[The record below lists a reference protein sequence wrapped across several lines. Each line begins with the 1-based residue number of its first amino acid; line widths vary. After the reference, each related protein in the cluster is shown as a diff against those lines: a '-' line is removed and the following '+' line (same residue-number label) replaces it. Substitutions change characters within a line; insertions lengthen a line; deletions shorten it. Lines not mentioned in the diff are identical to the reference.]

1 MKPEDLEKIPIRI
14 EKMFYEMQN
23 RVLDDIVR
31 RIKKTGEITSTA
43 DYQIERLKIFGNSS
57 EFIESE
63 IKRVLNA
70 SDAEIWELYDQV
82 IEKQYTR
89 DKSLYEQIN
98 AEFIPYDENEMMQ
111 AWVKATVMQTKGE
124 LENLTRSL
132 GFSVIM
138 GNKRVFTPLS
148 EYYQKYLDR
157 ACLDIVTGVFDY
169 NTVLRRVVKEM
180 TDSGIRTVYYASGHS
195 NRVTVAAR
203 RAVMTGVRQLT
214 GQINEMTAQK
224 LGTDSYEVEWHSGA
238 RPTHWWGGMV
248 FTMDELKSVCGLGTG
263 PGLCGWNCYHSYHAF
278 IPGVSVRTYTDKQL
292 AEMNAKELETRTW
305 KGKKYNAYQA
315 TQYQRKMET
324 TMRAQRSTVREL
336 QRGDGDKDTIE
347 QAKARYQGMLHQ
359 YNKFSRTMKLE
370 PQMER
375 VYMDGLGRV
384 APGRMTN
391 TYKGVPKSWKKVND
405 KHLESLKKVNP
416 KYNNNIFSADKNSL
430 KYNQNCSNCAVA
442 YEMRRRGYEV
452 TAGPA
457 MPKLQ
462 KNPES
467 AWLNPDIKYV
477 KQDGVAEIK
486 NALFC
491 WGDGARAQV
500 CVTWGDGGGKGHVFI
515 AEQRGKVTVF
525 LDPQTGTE
533 YNKNIFKRTVQEKTK
548 YWRIDDLEVSD
559 RGISACERE

>member
-1 MKPEDLEKIPIRI
+1 MKPEELEKIPLRI

-31 RIKKTGEITSTA
+31 RINKTGEITSTA
-43 DYQIERLKIFGNSS
+43 DYQIEKLKIFGNSS
-57 EFIESE
+57 EYIESE
-63 IKRVLNA
+63 IKRVLKA

-82 IEKQYTR
+82 IDKQYTR

-111 AWVKATVMQTKGE
+111 AWVKAAMMQTKGD

-180 TDSGIRTVYYASGHS
+180 TDSGIRTVDYASGHS

-292 AEMNAKELETRTW
+292 AEMNAKELETHTW
-305 KGKKYNAYQA
+305 KGKEYNAYQA

-375 VYMDGLGRV
+375 VYLDGLGRV
-384 APGRMTN
+384 VNTGYHKKTN
-391 TYKGVPKSWKKVND
+391 TGGEKHVIIKAQKTTPYATPDSITQITGKQGGTTRNYYDSDGKWYKQISNNNHGNAKHHPYGKNGEHAHDILWDND
-405 KHLESLKKVNP
+405 KIVSRPTRELTDRERKENK
-416 KYNNNIFSADKNSL
+416 
-430 KYNQNCSNCAVA
+430 
-442 YEMRRRGYEV
+442 
-452 TAGPA
+452 
-457 MPKLQ
+457 
-462 KNPES
+462 
-467 AWLNPDIKYV
+467 DI
-477 KQDGVAEIK
+477 
-486 NALFC
+486 L
-491 WGDGARAQV
+491 
-500 CVTWGDGGGKGHVFI
+500 
-515 AEQRGKVTVF
+515 
-525 LDPQTGTE
+525 
-533 YNKNIFKRTVQEKTK
+533 
-548 YWRIDDLEVSD
+548 
-559 RGISACERE
+559 